1 MRRTMLF
8 LPGNTPNM
16 LINGDTL
23 GADTIIFDL
32 EDAVS
37 PDEKDAARILV
48 RNSLRYQSYAGC
60 ETVVRIN
67 PTDTDFWKEDL
78 KAVIPLKPN
87 VIMPTKVSGGDMI
100 REVSAYMKEVE
111 LENGMEEGTVKILPL
126 IETAL
131 GVEKAYDIASADPR
145 VIGLFLGGEDFTA
158 DLHCKRT
165 KEGKEIFYARTRL
178 VCAAR
183 ACGIEAYDTP
193 FTDVE
198 DMEGLEKDTE
208 FAKALGFAGK
218 AVISP
223 RHVDIV
229 NAVFSPTEAEIA
241 YAHDVMDAIE
251 EGKRQGKGVI
261 SLRGKM
267 IDAPIVKRAS
277 QVLEMEKAIYG
288 GADDE

>member
-16 LINGDTL
+16 LINGDVL
-23 GADTIIFDL
+23 GADSIILDL

-48 RNSLRYQSYAGC
+48 RNSLKYQKAHTC
-60 ETVVRIN
+60 ETIIRIN
-67 PTDTDFWKEDL
+67 PTDSDFWQQDL
-78 KAVIPLKPN
+78 DEVIPYKPHL
-87 VIMPTKVSGGDMI
+87 IMPTKVDSAVMI
-100 REVSAYMKEVE
+100 QKVSAYMAKVEEKNNMEV
-111 LENGMEEGTVKILPL
+111 GSIGILPL

-131 GVEKAYDIASADPR
+131 GVERAFEIGSSDSR
-145 VIGLFLGGEDFTA
+145 VVGLFLGGEDLTA
-158 DLHCKRT
+158 DLQCKRT
-165 KEGKEIFYARTRL
+165 KGGQEIFYSRSRI

-198 DMEGLEKDTE
+198 DTEGLITDTNL
-208 FAKALGFAGK
+208 AKGLGFSGK

-223 RHVDIV
+223 RHVETV
-229 NAVFSPTEAEIA
+229 NELFSPTLADID

-267 IDAPIVKRAS
+267 IDAPIVKRAQ
-277 QVLEMEKAIYG
+277 QVLEMERQMSG
-288 GADDE
+288 GVSLE

>member
-1 MRRTMLF
+1 MLF

-23 GADTIIFDL
+23 GADTVIFDL

-48 RNSLRYQSYAGC
+48 RNALKYQNFSGC
-60 ETVVRIN
+60 EVVVRIN
-67 PTDTDFWKEDL
+67 PTDTEFWKEDL
-78 KAVIPLKPN
+78 DAVIPLKPDM
-87 VIMPTKVSGGDMI
+87 IMPTKVSGGEMI
-100 REVSAYMKEVE
+100 REVSAYMGKVE
-111 LENGMEEGTVKILPL
+111 ERSGIEKGSVKILPL

-131 GVEKAYDIASADPR
+131 GVEKAFEIASSDVR
-145 VIGLFLGGEDFTA
+145 VAGLFLGGEDFTA
-158 DLHCKRT
+158 DMHCKRT
-165 KEGKEIFYARTRL
+165 KEGQEIFYARTRL

-183 ACGIEAYDTP
+183 AWGIEAYDTP

-198 DMEGLEKDTE
+198 DMEGLRKDTE
-208 FAKALGFAGK
+208 GAKSRGCAGK

-229 NAVFSPTEAEIA
+229 NEVFSPTEAEIE

-251 EGKRQGKGVI
+251 DGKRQGKGVI

-267 IDAPIVKRAS
+267 IDAPIVKRAQ

-288 GADDE
+288 GGCR